1 MKLKNEERTKKTLK
15 KIFERTNCFNMSKC
29 QVRKIEM
36 TLFPSEAPASKQFAD
51 VSSPA
56 VEPALSWPQRE
67 TQRLRLESARNVL
80 VEASSGNLLDRR
92 ASFITK
98 KIVRVK
104 NKICIRKQEP
114 KINRAPPE
122 AARIP
127 SLSICA
133 SCFNDAIVARK

>member
-1 MKLKNEERTKKTLK
+1 MKLKNAERTKKKTLK
-15 KIFERTNCFNMSKC
+15 EIFERTNCFNMSKC

-98 KIVRVK
+98 KNVCVK
-104 NKICIRKQEP
+104 NKICRK
-114 KINRAPPE
+114 K
-122 AARIP
+122 
-127 SLSICA
+127 SYGHTG
-133 SCFNDAIVARK
+133 D